1 MKKII
6 ITGVFSLL
14 SLVSFT
20 NQSQAQEFR
29 SGIKGS
35 FNLSNLYTDDIDDN
49 NLRPGFSIG
58 IFKEN
63 QIGASSAIQTE
74 LLFSTKGNRS
84 EYRTGP
90 FDGEAKFNLNYL
102 ELPVML
108 DLKAGDAL
116 DISFGPYVSYLISA
130 NVTTEGDFG
139 NSFSEIDRDQL
150 NAFDFGLSGGLGL
163 NFGNTELG
171 ARYNLGL
178 SEIADSDN
186 ARTILGDAKN
196 SVIQFYIALGL

>member
-6 ITGVFSLL
+6 ITSIFSLL
-14 SLVSFT
+14 CLVSFT
-20 NQSQAQEFR
+20 NKSQAQEFR

-63 QIGASSAIQTE
+63 QIGPSSAIQTE

-90 FDGEAKFNLNYL
+90 FDGEAKFNLNYI

-130 NVTTEGDFG
+130 NVTTDGDFG
-139 NSFSEIDRDQL
+139 SSFSEIDRDEL

-171 ARYNLGL
+171 ARYNFGL

-186 ARTILGDAKN
+186 ARSIMGDAKN
-196 SVIQFYIALGL
+196 SVIQFYIALGM

>member
-6 ITGVFSLL
+6 ITGVFYLL

>member
-171 ARYNLGL
+171 ARYNMGL